1 VPVNVA
7 HATPYSTPNNP
18 ELVAGAKKVEY
29 QIASVVLNAA
39 SQPTVKFRVLVD
51 GAPLNLKSLPANGI
65 AIGASNLKLAW
76 SKPMAA
82 PLSTANGPAM
92 AAPLDWNNLGST
104 AGRTYWNNDV
114 TMNLRAYDQPMTV
127 SFATGTPAVLNA
139 ALIASLTGLVVSN
152 SNGQVVVD
160 VQGVGYLVH
169 STSATVGSI
178 SQGDSVNF
186 HTSLVVREDAW
197 TLFGFETR
205 QELEVFELLRS
216 VNGVGPKSAL
226 SILNQLSV
234 EQIAQ
239 AVAEESDESFKAVS
253 GIGSKTAKLITVT
266 LAGKFVSSGSNTSS
280 ASGSES
286 AVSALVG
293 LGWSERQAREALQQ
307 VGSKDFSDKQL
318 LKAAL
323 QVLSKARK
331 G

>member
-1 VPVNVA
+1 V
-7 HATPYSTPNNP
+7 
-18 ELVAGAKKVEY
+18 
-29 QIASVVLNAA
+29 
-39 SQPTVKFRVLVD
+39 
-51 GAPLNLKSLPANGI
+51 
-65 AIGASNLKLAW
+65 
-76 SKPMAA
+76 
-82 PLSTANGPAM
+82 
-92 AAPLDWNNLGST
+92 
-104 AGRTYWNNDV
+104 
-114 TMNLRAYDQPMTV
+114 
-127 SFATGTPAVLNA
+127 
-139 ALIASLTGLVVSN
+139 IASLTGLVLSS
-152 SNGQVVVD
+152 SNGQIVID

-169 STSATVGSI
+169 STSQTVGSI
-178 SQGDSVNF
+178 SQGDSVSF

-323 QVLSKARK
+323 QILSKARK